1 MTDDD
6 LRAAVLT
13 ALATVAP
20 EVEDVTLDPAKE
32 IREQLD
38 IDSMDFLNFM
48 MALHAA
54 LGVEVPEQDYPALAS
69 LDGCV
74 RYLAR
79 KLGKA

>member
-1 MTDDD
+1 
-6 LRAAVLT
+6 VLA

-20 EVEDVTLDPAKE
+20 EVEEMTLERGEP

-48 MALHAA
+48 VALHEA
-54 LGVEVPEQDYPALAS
+54 LGVEVPEQDYAQVAS

-79 KLGKA
+79 KLGVR